1 MDNYLKKNYSN
12 KNNLDKN
19 HSNRYNPNSYIS
31 IGLKLVLTLYLV
43 LGLSSCKFEKITV
56 NQTPKNYEV
65 NTGDSLTIHWS
76 FNNADRVFVDGLDEA
91 FLPTDSA
98 RILPERS
105 KILSVWAYKGNLD
118 SAVDK
123 KYINVKGESRVL
135 PKPDPKDI
143 IISEGEYNDKSDD
156 ESEVVTDTMP
166 DAVIDS
172 KPEVVTEDEP
182 EVIEMD
188 TPPEQERVM
197 EAEPIVMDQTDSTD
211 EPAFNDDAD
220 DSYPEDED
228 FVPVQR
234 GPISLFKEYYEVR
247 GVESE
252 YFRGVTNSPSAEPQ
266 TVKICSIIADR
277 AGSSLDAR
285 IRFLVLD
292 KFGNFLNN
300 EICDKK
306 QNCELKYSCND
317 AKYSRLTYTN
327 CRKEYSP
334 KRRITNDLTILLDH
348 SIVAENYDEV
358 FKQIKSL
365 TKELPQNDRV
375 KIVRFNQKYEEMC
388 DFSDP
393 YRLET
398 FFENVSESDENYE
411 EPSGLSA
418 VYKSIFKSLDNFE
431 ENNANKALIVITHF
445 NDNASLLYKVSDLLD
460 KSKLTGIPIY
470 IIAVGDAL
478 ITSHLNYI
486 ATRSGGAF
494 YHLFKDEIDDIP
506 SIINEIYFSMNNYF
520 EIEFTDNRFPFNER
534 TIPSSSCDEMESI
547 FSIELNGK
555 KYDCQANIFAFELPD
570 YFQYQALALFEENE
584 SDLND
589 QYYSNLE
596 LLATTMLDNP
606 NYQVEIIA
614 HTGDEGTDAEN
625 EKLSID
631 RANSVIEFLRSY
643 GVPAD
648 RLITKAMGYRK
659 PLYYKTETPWQ
670 EALNRRVELRWLDP
684 STMPFE
690 IIAEVV
696 DNEAQAK
703 RLADK
708 WGRNN
713 IRAYYE
719 RAVID
724 GKLKYQVKLW
734 GYRTVLEAKNE
745 IKRIK
750 KLSPNTDFK
759 VD

>member
-1 MDNYLKKNYSN
+1 MDNYLKKN
-12 KNNLDKN
+12 
-19 HSNRYNPNSYIS
+19 HSNRHNSHSYMS
-31 IGLKLVLTLYLV
+31 KSLKLLLTLYLV
-43 LGLSSCKFEKITV
+43 LGLSSCTFEKITV
-56 NQTPKNYEV
+56 NKTQTSYEV
-65 NTGDSLTIHWS
+65 NSGDSLTIHWS
-76 FNNADRVFVDGLDEA
+76 FNNADRVFVDGLEDA
-91 FLPTDSA
+91 FLPVDSA
-98 RILPERS
+98 RILPE
-105 KILSVWAYKGNLD
+105 KPKVLNVWAYKGNLD

-123 KYINVKGESRVL
+123 KYINIKGEVRVI
-135 PKPDPKDI
+135 PPPDPKVA
-143 IISEGEYNDKSDD
+143 IISESKYADNSDTEPD
-156 ESEVVTDTMP
+156 EAINTKP
-166 DAVIDS
+166 DIVIES
-172 KPEVVTEDEP
+172 EP
-182 EVIEMD
+182 EVIAMD
-188 TPPEQERVM
+188 TPQEQERVM
-197 EAEPIVMDQTDSTD
+197 QLEPIVVTESTN
-211 EPAFNDDAD
+211 ESLYVNDDD
-220 DSYPEDED
+220 YTEDED
-228 FVPVQR
+228 FIPVQR
-234 GPISLFKEYYEVR
+234 GPVPLFKEYYEVR

-252 YFRGVTNSPSAEPQ
+252 YFRGVTNSPAAEPH
-266 TVKICSIIADR
+266 TVKICSIISDR
-277 AGSSLDAR
+277 YGSSLDAR

-292 KFGNFLNN
+292 KYGNFLNN
-300 EICDKK
+300 DICDSK
-306 QNCELKYSCND
+306 QHCELKYSCND
-317 AKYSRLTYTN
+317 RKYSRLTYTK

-398 FFENVSESDENYE
+398 FFENLSESDEDYE

-418 VYKSIFKSLDNFE
+418 VYRSIYTSLDNFE

-460 KSKLTGIPIY
+460 ISKTAGIPIY

-506 SIINEIYFSMNNYF
+506 SIINEIYFSINNYF
-520 EIEFTDNRFPFNER
+520 EVEFTDDRFPFNAKN
-534 TIPSSSCDEMESI
+534 IPSAACDEMESI
-547 FSIELNGK
+547 FSINLNGK

-570 YFQYQALALFEENE
+570 YFQYQAIALFDEKQ
-584 SDLND
+584 SYLYS
-589 QYYSNLE
+589 QYYNNLE
-596 LLATTMLDNP
+596 LLASTILDNP

-614 HTGDEGTDAEN
+614 HTGDEGSDTEN

-684 STMPFE
+684 NTMPYE

-696 DNEAQAK
+696 DNEDQAK

-724 GKLKYQVKLW
+724 GNLKYQVKLW
-734 GYRTVLEAKNE
+734 GYRTKFDAENE

-750 KLSPNTDFK
+750 KLSPNTNFK